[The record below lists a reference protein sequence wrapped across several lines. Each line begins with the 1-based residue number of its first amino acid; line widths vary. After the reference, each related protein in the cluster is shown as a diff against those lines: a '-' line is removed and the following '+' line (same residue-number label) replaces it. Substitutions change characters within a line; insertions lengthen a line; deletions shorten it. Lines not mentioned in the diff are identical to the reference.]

1 MSVASVAMLL
11 ADELL
16 ACTLLSVR
24 YVLEQ
29 LIQSAVQ
36 CLAYP
41 IQLVETDPL
50 RDLVIQVRDSRRSD
64 TGLL

>member
-41 IQLVETDPL
+41 IQIG
-50 RDLVIQVRDSRRSD
+50 RNRSAPRPRY
-64 TGLL
+64 TG

>member
-41 IQLVETDPL
+41 KLVETDPL